1 MQIEVQ
7 RRLHEQLEVSYP
19 YNTCTTIENIK
30 DFLQLK
36 KHLEIA
42 VNRGYTFVVVS
53 RNIKAFSLNFVFK
66 TEPGTATFAAQ
77 NRGSRKVPAISFG
90 EGARDSWKTKP
101 Q

>member
-19 YNTCTTIENIK
+19 YSTSTTIENIK

-42 VNRGYTFVVVS
+42 VNNRGYTFVVVS
-53 RNIKAFSLNFVFK
+53 RNIKAFSFK
-66 TEPGTATFAAQ
+66 LC
-77 NRGSRKVPAISFG
+77 V
-90 EGARDSWKTKP
+90 
-101 Q
+101 